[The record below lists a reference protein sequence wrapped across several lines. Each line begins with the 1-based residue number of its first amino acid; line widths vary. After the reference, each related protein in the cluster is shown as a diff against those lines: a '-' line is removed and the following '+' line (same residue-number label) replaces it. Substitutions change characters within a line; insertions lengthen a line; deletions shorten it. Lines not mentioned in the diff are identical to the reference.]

1 MATINVR
8 QMDDDV
14 VRRLKERAGLNNR
27 SLEGEVRHILE
38 GAVADDMWAKR
49 TSFLALATR
58 LRRGTEGRTQTP
70 GGSLDPRRPRQR
82 ASGHPMRLVVDAS
95 VAVKW
100 LIAEE
105 GSDAAHRLAA
115 GADDLH
121 APRLMASEIANALWR
136 KARMGEIERPLA
148 GALAAAVPE
157 MPVRWSADE
166 EVCADAARLA
176 LSLDRPVYDCVYL
189 ALAHR
194 LGAWMVT
201 ADQRFANALSSTEHG
216 DMVLTL
222 ADHVRTQG

>member
-1 MATINVR
+1 
-8 QMDDDV
+8 
-14 VRRLKERAGLNNR
+14 
-27 SLEGEVRHILE
+27 
-38 GAVADDMWAKR
+38 
-49 TSFLALATR
+49 
-58 LRRGTEGRTQTP
+58 
-70 GGSLDPRRPRQR
+70 
-82 ASGHPMRLVVDAS
+82 MRLVVDAS

-136 KARMGEIERPLA
+136 KARMGEIERRLA

-166 EVCADAARLA
+166 AVCADAVRLA